1 MAHLIDTAVLLLC
14 INTVLGSS
22 SLLRRTCINEDC
34 TAIRVA
40 INNPPI
46 NLWDVNVIHQLNTF
60 LHGLSNDNHTKIV
73 VVSSAVPGFFGAQI
87 DLNLITP
94 NIPQGVNVTEV
105 FDQYYEN
112 LGLIQQLPFIFIAEV
127 DGRAWGAGDEHLL
140 RMDMRFAGPDAQFGA
155 PEAAVGL
162 IHVGG
167 TQQLVRLISPGLTSE
182 YMLSAAQVNAT
193 EAARIGWVN
202 SAYPTAAALRQHVD
216 RLASRIALF
225 HIEVIRATKTSIAR
239 QAPSAQM
246 FQSDLKLFND
256 LAAEPFLIAN
266 VKTILELSKNQSIYW
281 EYNNNDNIARSIYQ
295 S

>member
-167 TQQLVRLISPGLTSE
+167 MQQLVRLISPGLTSE